1 VLEDQEHQVYLL
13 GEAENTAAARRRGA
27 WGLGRPGGI
36 RTPIKV
42 TREQDKLVRRM
53 KADGEKVA
61 SIARATGLSR
71 VTIYRI
77 LGRPAVAAK

>member
-1 VLEDQEHQVYLL
+1 
-13 GEAENTAAARRRGA
+13 
-27 WGLGRPGGI
+27 
-36 RTPIKV
+36 V